1 MNIKKSIGRN
11 IGWILICF
19 FFSLFLIT
27 CKKDD
32 PTRAVVTVLDV
43 NKSPVPGATVTL
55 WQDTAVNASNG
66 VKSTIRVIKISDAG
80 GNAQFDFELEAFL
93 NIEVV
98 SGPDTGRS
106 FIRLKEHETV
116 TATVNL

>member
-1 MNIKKSIGRN
+1 MNIKKEAGRN
-11 IGWILICF
+11 IGSVIICF
-19 FFSLFLIT
+19 FIAMFLFT
-27 CKKDD
+27 CKKDG

-43 NKSPVPGATVTL
+43 NKSPVSGATVTL
-55 WQDTAVNASNG
+55 WQDTAINTTNG
-66 VKSTIRVIKISDAG
+66 VKSTLRVIKTSDAA
-80 GNAQFDFELEAFL
+80 GNAEFEFELEAFL
-93 NIEVV
+93 NIEVI